1 MLLNLATGNQ
11 SHELVRV
18 QSDKMGLG
26 LSALHFPPGP
36 SARHRRSPKAIL
48 SEEVTYDTIASQLD
62 VPRSS
67 SPPPLV
73 RVIMCYIQASNM
85 YVPKDEFKFQ
95 ILPCLPPKC

>member
-11 SHELVRV
+11 SRELVRV
-18 QSDKMGLG
+18 QTDKMALG
-26 LSALHFPPGP
+26 LPALHFPPGP
-36 SARHRRSPKAIL
+36 SARHRGSPKAIL
-48 SEEVTYDTIASQLD
+48 SEEVTYDMIASQLK

-73 RVIMCYIQASNM
+73 RVIMYYIQASNM